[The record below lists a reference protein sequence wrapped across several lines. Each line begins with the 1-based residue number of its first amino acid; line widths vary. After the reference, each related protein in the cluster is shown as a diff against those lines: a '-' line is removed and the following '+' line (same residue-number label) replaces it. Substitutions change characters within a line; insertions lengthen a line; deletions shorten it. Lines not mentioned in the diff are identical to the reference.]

1 MGESGGGSPTG
12 PRLHQVSL
20 RTWRP
25 KDGRRRCVEEAQDEG
40 LRLQPGVRR
49 QLLSADDPVHQP
61 QGHLWTVL
69 KEGRRLPS
77 PQRRSHIGL
86 VHQHA
91 VQRQVLCQAQPG
103 PVPSRC
109 SQNTDQGV
117 EWDHSV
123 SDEHSDAA
131 RDAQHGPAP
140 HPHLQ
145 AHPRPLHQ
153 AGEEPGPPRRS
164 RLAPSS
170 LLTIDGQSEPDEE
183 HSDEQTATSYTP
195 GQCQHSIQPHQTAE
209 GRTSRPGG
217 GQPLHQRAL
226 HRQGRKPQARWARC
240 SGQSL
245 PVPQPPIGEG
255 LCQPDPPCLTSTL
268 LVYHM
273 ISVVI
278 IMSTTFMRTTTSL
291 IYCLTVS
298 SVFWPDVCYIKISAD
313 SNTFVL
319 APKCSKSYSI
329 E

>member
-1 MGESGGGSPTG
+1 MGESGGGSLTG
-12 PRLHQVSL
+12 PRLHQVSGL
-20 RTWRP
+20 ARTLEAK
-25 KDGRRRCVEEAQDEG
+25 KDDRRRRVEEAEDEG

-49 QLLSADDPVHQP
+49 QLLSANDPVHQP

-77 PQRRSHIGL
+77 PQCRSHL
-86 VHQHA
+86 CKVHQHA

-103 PVPSRC
+103 PVPHRC
-109 SQNTDQGV
+109 SQNTNQGV
-117 EWDHSV
+117 EWDHS
-123 SDEHSDAA
+123 
-131 RDAQHGPAP
+131 
-140 HPHLQ
+140 
-145 AHPRPLHQ
+145 
-153 AGEEPGPPRRS
+153 
-164 RLAPSS
+164 
-170 LLTIDGQSEPDEE
+170 DGQSEPDEE

-226 HRQGRKPQARWARC
+226 HRQGRKPQAFWARC
-240 SGQSL
+240 RGQRL

-268 LVYHM
+268 LIYHM
-273 ISVVI
+273 VSVVVVMTI
-278 IMSTTFMRTTTSL
+278 ILMMIFMKTTPSL
-291 IYCLTVS
+291 IYSLTVS
-298 SVFWPDVCYIKISAD
+298 SVFWPDVCYIEISAA

-319 APKCSKSYSI
+319 APICSKSYSI

>member
-25 KDGRRRCVEEAQDEG
+25 KDDRRRCVEEAQDEG

-77 PQRRSHIGL
+77 PQHRSHI
-86 VHQHA
+86 
-91 VQRQVLCQAQPG
+91 CQAQPG

-117 EWDHSV
+117 EWDHS
-123 SDEHSDAA
+123 
-131 RDAQHGPAP
+131 
-140 HPHLQ
+140 
-145 AHPRPLHQ
+145 
-153 AGEEPGPPRRS
+153 
-164 RLAPSS
+164 
-170 LLTIDGQSEPDEE
+170 DGQSDPDDE

-209 GRTSRPGG
+209 GCTSRPGG

-226 HRQGRKPQARWARC
+226 HREGGQPQARHQVPQAPRH
-240 SGQSL
+240 GQRL
-245 PVPQPPIGEG
+245 QVPQPPIGEG
-255 LCQPDPPCLTSTL
+255 LGQPDPPSLTSTL
-268 LVYHM
+268 LIYHMM
-273 ISVVI
+273 ISVIVI
-278 IMSTTFMRTTTSL
+278 MTIILMMTVMRTATSL

-298 SVFWPDVCYIKISAD
+298 SVFFWPDVDYITTSAA

-319 APKCSKSYSI
+319 APICSKSFSI

>member
-25 KDGRRRCVEEAQDEG
+25 KDDRRQCVEEAQDEG

-69 KEGRRLPS
+69 KEGRRLPT
-77 PQRRSHIGL
+77 PQRRSHL
-86 VHQHA
+86 CKVHQHA

-117 EWDHSV
+117 EWDHS
-123 SDEHSDAA
+123 
-131 RDAQHGPAP
+131 
-140 HPHLQ
+140 
-145 AHPRPLHQ
+145 
-153 AGEEPGPPRRS
+153 
-164 RLAPSS
+164 
-170 LLTIDGQSEPDEE
+170 DGQSEPDEE
-183 HSDEQTATSYTP
+183 HSDEETATSYTP

-209 GRTSRPGG
+209 GCTSRPGG

-226 HRQGRKPQARWARC
+226 HRQGRPPQALWARRC
-240 SGQSL
+240 GQRL
-245 PVPQPPIGEG
+245 QVPQPPIGEG
-255 LCQPDPPCLTSTL
+255 LCQPDPPSL
-268 LVYHM
+268 
-273 ISVVI
+273 
-278 IMSTTFMRTTTSL
+278 TTTSL

-298 SVFWPDVCYIKISAD
+298 SEFFWPDIDYITTSAA

-319 APKCSKSYSI
+319 APICSKSYSI